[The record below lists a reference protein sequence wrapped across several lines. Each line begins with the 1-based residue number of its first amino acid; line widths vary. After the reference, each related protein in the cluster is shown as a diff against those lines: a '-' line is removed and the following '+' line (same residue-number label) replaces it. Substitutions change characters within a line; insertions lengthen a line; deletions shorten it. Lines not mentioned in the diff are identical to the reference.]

1 MVQPVVQF
9 DTVLERIRA
18 FAVARGWKPARLAR
32 EAGLSDTVTRGMER
46 PDWAPSGL
54 SVRRLEALIPEGWR
68 PGEPVPQGEGSEAA
82 AGAASASAEGGAA
95 TTPEA
100 A

>member
-1 MVQPVVQF
+1 MDQPAVHF
-9 DTVLERIRA
+9 DSVLDRIRA
-18 FAVARGWKPARLAR
+18 FAAARGWKPARLAR

-54 SVRRLEALIPEGWR
+54 SVRRLEALIPDDWHAGD
-68 PGEPVPQGEGSEAA
+68 PVPSEVD
-82 AGAASASAEGGAA
+82 GDAASASEAG
-95 TTPEA
+95 EA